1 MTPTMTLRRLMLPM
15 MAMSAAVLS
24 ACANNT
30 AKETTTPTP
39 TPTAQESRP
48 VVALVLGGG
57 GARGF
62 AHIGVI
68 ESLEAHGIRPDLV
81 VGTSVGAMVGSV
93 YASGATPA
101 KLVTIADELK
111 DADLIDITPSKQG
124 FVDGTRLRQYINT
137 QVGSRPIEQFPI
149 RFAAVAT
156 EMQTKQAV
164 TFRQGDAGLAVQ
176 ASASVPNLFIPP
188 RIPENGGKK
197 YIDGSQSA
205 LLPARIAK
213 NMGAD
218 VVIAVDLMAK
228 ADTADANSDAKTDTN
243 QPTTPNTVSIGRD
256 DTGVH
261 AKWGNETIRIPID
274 IAQMNDA
281 AKGLP
286 FELPLGDI
294 FGNVLKA
301 IPESTQI
308 ELPKELPNKLPK
320 NPSEFWQLFGNV
332 GANIKA
338 DPADIQASDVLIAPD
353 LSKSAVFDTT
363 NRTALIQAGKT
374 ATDAQ
379 IDAIKHAI
387 HTAQYRYVG
396 KTQ

>member
-1 MTPTMTLRRLMLPM
+1 MTRLVP
-15 MAMSAAVLS
+15 AVSAVLATLFVS
-24 ACANNT
+24 ACAS
-30 AKETTTPTP
+30 TTPTP
-39 TPTAQESRP
+39 TSTISQTVDTPQRP

-62 AHIGVI
+62 AHVGVI
-68 ESLEAHGIRPDLV
+68 ESLEAHGIRPDLI
-81 VGTSVGAMVGSV
+81 VGTSAGAMVGSL
-93 YASGATPA
+93 YASGMSPQHLHDIATT
-101 KLVTIADELK
+101 LNER
-111 DADLIDITPSKQG
+111 DLINITPSKQG
-124 FVDGTRLRQYINT
+124 FIDGSRLRQYINT
-137 QVGSRPIEQFPI
+137 KVGNRPIEAFAI

-156 EMQTKQAV
+156 EMQSKQAV
-164 TFRQGDAGLAVQ
+164 TFRQGEAGLAVQ

-218 VVIAVDLMAK
+218 VVIAVDLMAN
-228 ADTADANSDAKTDTN
+228 ADTVDADSDTKTSTDK
-243 QPTTPNTVSIGRD
+243 PDIPNTVSIGRD

-274 IAQMNDA
+274 LAQMNDA

-301 IPESTQI
+301 IPANTQI
-308 ELPKELPNKLPK
+308 ELPKELPKTLPK
-320 NPSEFWQLFGNV
+320 SPSEFWQLFGNV

-338 DPADIQASDVLIAPD
+338 NPADIKASDVVIAPD

-363 NRTALIQAGKT
+363 GRTALIEAGKT

-379 IDAIKHAI
+379 IDAIKQAI
-387 HTAQYRYVG
+387 ATAQYRYVG
-396 KTQ
+396 NAQ

>member
-1 MTPTMTLRRLMLPM
+1 MMTRLVP
-15 MAMSAAVLS
+15 AVSAVLATLFVS
-24 ACANNT
+24 ACAS
-30 AKETTTPTP
+30 TTPTP
-39 TPTAQESRP
+39 TSTISQTVDTPQRP

-101 KLVTIADELK
+101 QLVAMADELK
-111 DADLIDITPSKQG
+111 ETDLIDISPSKQG
-124 FVDGTRLRQYINT
+124 FIDGSRLRQYINT
-137 QVGSRPIEQFPI
+137 QVGNRPIEAFAI
-149 RFAAVAT
+149 RFASVAT
-156 EMQTKQAV
+156 EMQSKQAV
-164 TFRQGDAGLAVQ
+164 TFRQGEAGLAVQ

-218 VVIAVDLMAK
+218 VVIAVDLMAN
-228 ADTADANSDAKTDTN
+228 ADTVDTDSDTKTSTDK
-243 QPTTPNTVSIGRD
+243 PDTPNTVSIGRD

-301 IPESTQI
+301 IPANTQI
-308 ELPKELPNKLPK
+308 ELPKTLPK
-320 NPSEFWQLFGNV
+320 SPSEFWQLFGDV

-338 DPADIQASDVLIAPD
+338 NPADIKASDVVIAPD

-379 IDAIKHAI
+379 IDAIKQAI
-387 HTAQYRYVG
+387 ATAQYRYVG
-396 KTQ
+396 NAQ

>member
-1 MTPTMTLRRLMLPM
+1 MMTRLVP
-15 MAMSAAVLS
+15 AASAVLATLFVS
-24 ACANNT
+24 ACAS
-30 AKETTTPTP
+30 TTPTP
-39 TPTAQESRP
+39 TSAISQTADTPQRP

-101 KLVTIADELK
+101 QLVAMADELK
-111 DADLIDITPSKQG
+111 ETDLIDISPSKQG
-124 FVDGTRLRQYINT
+124 FIDGSRLRQYINT
-137 QVGSRPIEQFPI
+137 QVGNRPIEAFAI

-156 EMQTKQAV
+156 EMQSKQAV
-164 TFRQGDAGLAVQ
+164 TFRQGEAGLAVQ

-218 VVIAVDLMAK
+218 VVIAVDLMAN
-228 ADTADANSDAKTDTN
+228 ADTVDTDSDTKTSTDK
-243 QPTTPNTVSIGRD
+243 PDTPNTVSIGRD

-274 IAQMNDA
+274 LAQMNDA

-301 IPESTQI
+301 IPANTQI
-308 ELPKELPNKLPK
+308 ELPKELPKTLPK
-320 NPSEFWQLFGNV
+320 SPSEFWQLFGNV

-338 DPADIQASDVLIAPD
+338 NPTDIKASDVVIAPD

-374 ATDAQ
+374 ATDVQ

-387 HTAQYRYVG
+387 QTAQYRYVG

>member
-1 MTPTMTLRRLMLPM
+1 MMTRLVP
-15 MAMSAAVLS
+15 AASAVLATLFVS
-24 ACANNT
+24 ACAS
-30 AKETTTPTP
+30 TTPTP
-39 TPTAQESRP
+39 TSTTSQTADTPQRP

-101 KLVTIADELK
+101 QLVAMADELK
-111 DADLIDITPSKQG
+111 ETDLIDISPSKQG
-124 FVDGTRLRQYINT
+124 FIDGSRLRDYINAR
-137 QVGSRPIEQFPI
+137 VNRRPIERFPI

-156 EMQTKQAV
+156 EMQSKQAV
-164 TFRQGDAGLAVQ
+164 TFRQGEAGLAVQ

-218 VVIAVDLMAK
+218 VVIAVDLMAN
-228 ADTADANSDAKTDTN
+228 ADTIDTDSDTKTSTDK
-243 QPTTPNTVSIGRD
+243 PDTPNTVSIGRD

-274 IAQMNDA
+274 LAQMNDA

-301 IPESTQI
+301 IPASTQI
-308 ELPKELPNKLPK
+308 ELPKELPKTLPK
-320 NPSEFWQLFGNV
+320 SPSEFWQLFGNV

-338 DPADIQASDVLIAPD
+338 NPADIKASDVVIAPD

-363 NRTALIQAGKT
+363 GRTALIQAGKT

-379 IDAIKHAI
+379 IDAIKQAI
-387 HTAQYRYVG
+387 ATAQYRYVG
-396 KTQ
+396 NAQ

>member
-30 AKETTTPTP
+30 AKETNTPTP

>member
-1 MTPTMTLRRLMLPM
+1 MMTRLVP
-15 MAMSAAVLS
+15 AASAVLATLFVS
-24 ACANNT
+24 ACAS
-30 AKETTTPTP
+30 TTPTP
-39 TPTAQESRP
+39 TSTISQTADTPQRP

-101 KLVTIADELK
+101 QLVAMADELK
-111 DADLIDITPSKQG
+111 ETDLIDISPSKQG
-124 FVDGTRLRQYINT
+124 FIDGSRLRQYINT
-137 QVGSRPIEQFPI
+137 QVGNRPIEAFAI

-156 EMQTKQAV
+156 EMQSKQAV
-164 TFRQGDAGLAVQ
+164 TFRQGEAGLAVQ
-176 ASASVPNLFIPP
+176 ASASVPSLFIPP

-218 VVIAVDLMAK
+218 VVIAVDLMAN
-228 ADTADANSDAKTDTN
+228 ADTVDTDSDTKTSTDK
-243 QPTTPNTVSIGRD
+243 PDTPNTVSIGRD

-274 IAQMNDA
+274 LAQMNDA

-301 IPESTQI
+301 IPANTQI
-308 ELPKELPNKLPK
+308 ELPKELPKTLPK
-320 NPSEFWQLFGNV
+320 SPSEFWQLFGNV
-332 GANIKA
+332 GANIQA
-338 DPADIQASDVLIAPD
+338 NPADIKASDVLIAPD
-353 LSKSAVFDTT
+353 LFKSAVFDTT
-363 NRTALIQAGKT
+363 GRTALIQAGKT

-379 IDAIKHAI
+379 IDAIKQAI
-387 HTAQYRYVG
+387 ATAQYHYVG
-396 KTQ
+396 NTQ

>member
-24 ACANNT
+24 ACANTT
-30 AKETTTPTP
+30 AKETATPTP

-101 KLVTIADELK
+101 KLVMMADELK
-111 DADLIDITPSKQG
+111 ETDLIDITPSKQG
-124 FVDGTRLRQYINT
+124 FVDGTRLRQYINA

-228 ADTADANSDAKTDTN
+228 ADTADANSDAKTDAN

-387 HTAQYRYVG
+387 QTAQYRYVS

>member
-1 MTPTMTLRRLMLPM
+1 MMTRLVP
-15 MAMSAAVLS
+15 AASAVLATLFVS
-24 ACANNT
+24 ACAS
-30 AKETTTPTP
+30 TTPTP
-39 TPTAQESRP
+39 TSTISQTTDTPQRP

-101 KLVTIADELK
+101 QLVAMADELK
-111 DADLIDITPSKQG
+111 ETDLIDISPSKQG
-124 FVDGTRLRQYINT
+124 FIDGSRLRQYINT
-137 QVGSRPIEQFPI
+137 QVGNRPIEAFAI

-156 EMQTKQAV
+156 EMQSKQAV
-164 TFRQGDAGLAVQ
+164 TFRQGEAGLAVQ

-218 VVIAVDLMAK
+218 VVIAVDLMAN
-228 ADTADANSDAKTDTN
+228 ADTVDTDSDTKTSTDK
-243 QPTTPNTVSIGRD
+243 PDTPNTVSIGRD

-338 DPADIQASDVLIAPD
+338 NPADIKASDVVIAPD

-363 NRTALIQAGKT
+363 GRTALIQAGKT

-379 IDAIKHAI
+379 IDAIKQAI
-387 HTAQYRYVG
+387 ATAQYHYVG
-396 KTQ
+396 NAQ

>member
-1 MTPTMTLRRLMLPM
+1 MMTRLVP
-15 MAMSAAVLS
+15 AVSAVLATLFVS
-24 ACANNT
+24 ACAS
-30 AKETTTPTP
+30 TTPTP
-39 TPTAQESRP
+39 TSTISQTADTPQRP

-101 KLVTIADELK
+101 QLVAMADELK
-111 DADLIDITPSKQG
+111 ETDLIDISPSKQG
-124 FVDGTRLRQYINT
+124 FIDGSRLRQYINT
-137 QVGSRPIEQFPI
+137 QVGNRPIEAFAI

-156 EMQTKQAV
+156 EMQSKQAV
-164 TFRQGDAGLAVQ
+164 TFRQGEAGLAVQ

-218 VVIAVDLMAK
+218 VVIAVDLMAN
-228 ADTADANSDAKTDTN
+228 ADTVDTN
-243 QPTTPNTVSIGRD
+243 SNTKTSTDKPDTPNTVSIGRD

-274 IAQMNDA
+274 LAQMNDA

-301 IPESTQI
+301 IPANTQI
-308 ELPKELPNKLPK
+308 ELPKELPKTLPK
-320 NPSEFWQLFGNV
+320 SPSEFWQLFGNV

-338 DPADIQASDVLIAPD
+338 NPADIKASDVVIAPD

-363 NRTALIQAGKT
+363 GRAALIQAGKT

-387 HTAQYRYVG
+387 QTAQYHYVG

>member
-1 MTPTMTLRRLMLPM
+1 MTPTMTLRRLILPM

-24 ACANNT
+24 ACANTT
-30 AKETTTPTP
+30 AKETATATTP

-101 KLVTIADELK
+101 KLVTMADELK
-111 DADLIDITPSKQG
+111 ETDLIDITPSKQG
-124 FVDGTRLRQYINT
+124 FVDGTRLRQYINA

-243 QPTTPNTVSIGRD
+243 QPNTVSIGRD

-387 HTAQYRYVG
+387 QTAQYRYVG

>member
-1 MTPTMTLRRLMLPM
+1 MMTRLVP
-15 MAMSAAVLS
+15 AVSAVLATLFVS
-24 ACANNT
+24 ACAS
-30 AKETTTPTP
+30 TTPTP
-39 TPTAQESRP
+39 TSTISQTADTPQRP

-93 YASGATPA
+93 YASGATSA
-101 KLVTIADELK
+101 KLVAMADELK
-111 DADLIDITPSKQG
+111 ETDLIDISPSKQG
-124 FVDGTRLRQYINT
+124 FIDGSRLRQYINT
-137 QVGSRPIEQFPI
+137 QVGNRPIEAFAI

-156 EMQTKQAV
+156 EMQSKQAV
-164 TFRQGDAGLAVQ
+164 TFRQGEAGLAVQ

-218 VVIAVDLMAK
+218 VVIAVDLMAN
-228 ADTADANSDAKTDTN
+228 ADTIDTDSDTKTSTDK
-243 QPTTPNTVSIGRD
+243 PDTPNTVSIGRD

-274 IAQMNDA
+274 LAQMNDA

-301 IPESTQI
+301 IPANTQI
-308 ELPKELPNKLPK
+308 ELPKELPKTLPK
-320 NPSEFWQLFGNV
+320 SPSEFWQLFGNV

-338 DPADIQASDVLIAPD
+338 NPADIKASDVVIAPD

-363 NRTALIQAGKT
+363 GRTALIQAGKT

-387 HTAQYRYVG
+387 QTAQYRYVG

>member
-1 MTPTMTLRRLMLPM
+1 MTLTMTIRRLMLPM

-24 ACANNT
+24 ACANT
-30 AKETTTPTP
+30 KETTTAPTP

-101 KLVTIADELK
+101 KLVMMADELK
-111 DADLIDITPSKQG
+111 ETDLIDITPSKQG
-124 FVDGTRLRQYINT
+124 FVDGTRLRQYINA

-228 ADTADANSDAKTDTN
+228 ADTADANSNAKTDTN

-387 HTAQYRYVG
+387 QTAQYRYVG